1 MQALFIVLNDSNY
14 MDDILEVFV
23 KHGVKGATIVDSYG
37 MGKALRESQTLS
49 FLRSEEKGSI
59 DRSVPEHVDD
69 SKTIFSVIPN
79 DEDSALIIKTI
90 SHLLNYSKS
99 DTVGFMFVVPVEG
112 IYPMK

>member
-1 MQALFIVLNDSNY
+1 MQALFIVLNDSEY

-37 MGKALRESQTLS
+37 MGKALRESKTLS
-49 FLRSEEKGSI
+49 FLMKGSI

>member
-1 MQALFIVLNDSNY
+1 MGLRGHHDSDR
-14 MDDILEVFV
+14 M
-23 KHGVKGATIVDSYG
+23 ACA
-37 MGKALRESQTLS
+37 KALRESQLKL
-49 FLRSEEKGSI
+49 FNEGSM

-69 SKTIFSVIPN
+69 SKLSSVIPN

>member
-1 MQALFIVLNDSNY
+1 MQALFIVLNDSDY

-49 FLRSEEKGSI
+49 YLMKGSLE
-59 DRSVPEHVDD
+59 RSVPEHVED

-79 DEDSALIIKTI
+79 DEDSVLIIKTI
-90 SHLLNYSKS
+90 SNLLNYSKS
-99 DTVGFMFVVPVEG
+99 ETVGFMFVVPVVG
-112 IYPMK
+112 IHPMK